1 LSFNGGESGTK
12 GCVKRRAERA
22 ERILFLIGLDR
33 VEVSGLGSPL
43 RFLFIFRGG
52 NFGSQ
57 KNAALA
63 GAVLL
68 FFPNKDTSEE
78 LNKKFRVL
86 FCVANFL

>member
-22 ERILFLIGLDR
+22 ERILFLIGLDC

-43 RFLFIFRGG
+43 RFLFISCGG

-57 KNAALA
+57 KNGALTERIKYEIL
-63 GAVLL
+63 GVVL
-68 FFPNKDTSEE
+68 DAS
-78 LNKKFRVL
+78 
-86 FCVANFL
+86 FL